1 MEKGKEGKKRGVR
14 ASGDCGR
21 GRPRV
26 ASSRVRVPR
35 RWATRPGGE
44 GGKRREGKRG
54 GEIRGGRTRRVALD
68 GIKMGRE
75 LNSGVGLFRRN
86 SGTRVQG
93 LRGVELND
101 EKQFQRTI

>member
-1 MEKGKEGKKRGVR
+1 MKEKGKRKKIGIRNEEKENREKGKRERKRRGAVR
-14 ASGDCGR
+14 ASGDRGR

-26 ASSRVRVPR
+26 ASSRARGPWEMGHTAR
-35 RWATRPGGE
+35 RGGR
-44 GGKRREGKRG
+44 KKEGKKG

-86 SGTRVQG
+86 PG
-93 LRGVELND
+93 N
-101 EKQFQRTI
+101 